1 MLYKRRP
8 NKKLMLLIFSVM
20 ISWSSFSQTV
30 TKKDSLKTI
39 QLTSP
44 IAKLVVKD
52 LIKGD
57 AASDEV
63 KAMQTILTVTNDKL
77 LAQSDLVFN
86 LKLQTNT
93 LQSIIEQKNGQIK
106 TQEELSKELQKALKK
121 ANRQKKLYQIGSA
134 VGAAAILLNVLGGK

>member
-1 MLYKRRP
+1 M
-8 NKKLMLLIFSVM
+8 
-20 ISWSSFSQTV
+20 
-30 TKKDSLKTI
+30 
-39 QLTSP
+39 
-44 IAKLVVKD
+44 VVKD

-63 KAMQTILTVTNDKL
+63 KAIQTILTVTNDKL
-77 LAQSDLVFN
+77 LAQSDLVSN
-86 LKLQTNT
+86 LKMQTAT
-93 LQSIIEQKNGQIK
+93 VQSIIEQKDGQIK

>member
-1 MLYKRRP
+1 M
-8 NKKLMLLIFSVM
+8 
-20 ISWSSFSQTV
+20 
-30 TKKDSLKTI
+30 
-39 QLTSP
+39 
-44 IAKLVVKD
+44 VVKD

-77 LAQSDLVFN
+77 LAQSDLVIN
-86 LKLQTNT
+86 LKMQTAT

-106 TQEELSKELQKALKK
+106 TQEEMSKELQKALKK

>member
-1 MLYKRRP
+1 M
-8 NKKLMLLIFSVM
+8 
-20 ISWSSFSQTV
+20 
-30 TKKDSLKTI
+30 
-39 QLTSP
+39 
-44 IAKLVVKD
+44 VVKD

-77 LAQSDLVFN
+77 LAQSDLVIN
-86 LKLQTNT
+86 LKMQTAT
-93 LQSIIEQKNGQIK
+93 LQSIIEQKDGQIK

>member
-1 MLYKRRP
+1 
-8 NKKLMLLIFSVM
+8 M

>member
-121 ANRQKKLYQIGSA
+121 AN
-134 VGAAAILLNVLGGK
+134 

>member
-1 MLYKRRP
+1 M
-8 NKKLMLLIFSVM
+8 
-20 ISWSSFSQTV
+20 
-30 TKKDSLKTI
+30 
-39 QLTSP
+39 
-44 IAKLVVKD
+44 VVKD

-77 LAQSDLVFN
+77 LAQSDLVLN
-86 LKLQTNT
+86 LKMQTAT
-93 LQSIIEQKNGQIK
+93 LQSIIEQKDGQIK
-106 TQEELSKELQKALKK
+106 TQEEMSKELQKALKK